1 MDAILYPKHAQFP
14 LLKAYS
20 EVGRQIIVDQSLS
33 HVQLFVIPWTITC
46 QVCLHFTIF
55 QSLLKLMSIE
65 SVMQGLNLGRQD
77 SNSK

>member
-1 MDAILYPKHAQFP
+1 MDAILYPKPAQFP

-20 EVGRQIIVDQSLS
+20 EVGRQIVDQSLS
-33 HVQLFVIPWTITC
+33 HVRLFAIPWTIAC
-46 QVCLHFTIF
+46 QACLHFIIL